1 MATVWLLSRLVPA
14 HEMRVSR
21 EATDVEDA
29 SLRGNSG
36 RSVLTFKNDTEG
48 ALADLLAYAIV
59 HADDVSGGGG
69 GVGVRG
75 HGRTVVLEARSW
87 RGKREGQRPDVETL
101 WLYPVAYYR
110 YRHSPAA
117 PPGCI
122 TLADA

>member
-48 ALADLLAYAIV
+48 ALADLLADSEMV
-59 HADDVSGGGG
+59 ADNAV
-69 GVGVRG
+69 VGRRRRRRV
-75 HGRTVVLEARSW
+75 
-87 RGKREGQRPDVETL
+87 
-101 WLYPVAYYR
+101 
-110 YRHSPAA
+110 
-117 PPGCI
+117 
-122 TLADA
+122 